1 MVRSFDGSGD
11 PVRGGRTINQTEAET
26 VRRVFREFADGAS
39 PRTVARRLNE
49 EKIPGPSGRLW
60 MDTTIRGHAKRGTGL
75 INNELYIGRL
85 VWNRLHYVK
94 NPETGRRVSRINP
107 PGDWIVREV
116 PGLRIVDDD
125 LWQAVKRRQGELTEQ
140 YATVIEATQSA
151 RANRLNG
158 AHRPRHLLSGLLEC
172 GVCGGPYSM
181 RGQDRY
187 GCSNH
192 IMTGTCSNGIPRI
205 TKRSVDAVKAGGTD
219 TVYWDGELTGFGLRV
234 RRSGRKSY
242 VVQTRIAGK
251 LCWFTIGPHG
261 PLNPDQARARALE
274 ILASAKKGIDPRD
287 ADARREAERNMADL
301 GRRFLEEYVPVHCKP
316 STREEYR
323 RSVRLFVDPV
333 IGELR
338 VPEVQRKDI
347 AALDHG
353 LRDKPYQANRTLAV
367 LSKMFS
373 LAEVWGWRPDGSNP
387 CRHVK
392 RYKEHKRERFL
403 SPEETERLGQVL
415 REAEEEMPSAVA
427 AFRLLLLTGCR
438 LSEIQFLRWEYV
450 KDDCIELPDA
460 KTGGRIVPLGPEAR
474 AVLSAIPRDDDNP
487 WVIAG
492 RLPGSHLT
500 DLQRPWRRIRK
511 REGLEDVRI
520 HDLRHSF
527 ASRALALGE
536 SLTMIGKLLGHTQVQ
551 TTARYA
557 HLARDSI
564 QTAAA
569 RITGS
574 IGGNLLGD
582 HDIGSTLV
590 ED

>member
-1 MVRSFDGSGD
+1 MLPVPSRS
-11 PVRGGRTINQTEAET
+11 N
-26 VRRVFREFADGAS
+26 
-39 PRTVARRLNE
+39 
-49 EKIPGPSGRLW
+49 
-60 MDTTIRGHAKRGTGL
+60 
-75 INNELYIGRL
+75 
-85 VWNRLHYVK
+85 
-94 NPETGRRVSRINP
+94 
-107 PGDWIVREV
+107 
-116 PGLRIVDDD
+116 
-125 LWQAVKRRQGELTEQ
+125 AV
-140 YATVIEATQSA
+140 
-151 RANRLNG
+151 ANR
-158 AHRPRHLLSGLLEC
+158 
-172 GVCGGPYSM
+172 
-181 RGQDRY
+181 
-187 GCSNH
+187 
-192 IMTGTCSNGIPRI
+192 IPRI
-205 TKRSVDAVKAGGTD
+205 SKRSVDAVKAGGTD

-274 ILASAKKGIDPRD
+274 ILACAKRGIDPRD
-287 ADARREAERNMADL
+287 ADARREAEPSMADL

-347 AALDHG
+347 AALHHG
-353 LRDKPYQANRTLAV
+353 LRDKPYQANRTLGV

-373 LAEVWGWRPDGSNP
+373 LAEVWGWRPDGTNP

-438 LSEIQFLRWEYV
+438 MSEIRDLRWEYV

-460 KTGGRIVPLGPEAR
+460 KTGGRVVPLGPEAR
-474 AVLSAIPRDDDNP
+474 AVLSAIPRDEDNP

-511 REGLEDVRI
+511 QAGLEGVRI

-574 IGGNLLGD
+574 IGGNLLGERED
-582 HDIGSTLV
+582 DIAQPAHSRN
-590 ED
+590 

>member
-1 MVRSFDGSGD
+1 M
-11 PVRGGRTINQTEAET
+11 
-26 VRRVFREFADGAS
+26 
-39 PRTVARRLNE
+39 
-49 EKIPGPSGRLW
+49 
-60 MDTTIRGHAKRGTGL
+60 
-75 INNELYIGRL
+75 
-85 VWNRLHYVK
+85 
-94 NPETGRRVSRINP
+94 
-107 PGDWIVREV
+107 
-116 PGLRIVDDD
+116 
-125 LWQAVKRRQGELTEQ
+125 
-140 YATVIEATQSA
+140 
-151 RANRLNG
+151 ANR
-158 AHRPRHLLSGLLEC
+158 
-172 GVCGGPYSM
+172 
-181 RGQDRY
+181 
-187 GCSNH
+187 
-192 IMTGTCSNGIPRI
+192 IPRI
-205 TKRSVDAVKAGGTD
+205 SKRSVDAVKAGGTD

-274 ILASAKKGIDPRD
+274 ILACAKKGIDPRD
-287 ADARREAERNMADL
+287 ADARREAEPSMADL

-316 STREEYR
+316 STREEYS

-347 AALDHG
+347 AALHHG
-353 LRDKPYQANRTLAV
+353 LRDKPYQANRTLGV

-415 REAEEEMPSAVA
+415 RDVEEEMPSAVA

-438 LSEIQFLRWEYV
+438 MSEIRDLRWDYV

-460 KTGGRIVPLGPEAR
+460 KTGGRVVPLGPEAR
-474 AVLSAIPRDDDNP
+474 AVLSAIPRDEDNP

-511 REGLEDVRI
+511 QAALEGVRI

-574 IGGNLLGD
+574 IGGNLLGERED
-582 HDIGSTLV
+582 DIAQPAHSRN
-590 ED
+590 

>member
-1 MVRSFDGSGD
+1 M
-11 PVRGGRTINQTEAET
+11 
-26 VRRVFREFADGAS
+26 
-39 PRTVARRLNE
+39 
-49 EKIPGPSGRLW
+49 
-60 MDTTIRGHAKRGTGL
+60 
-75 INNELYIGRL
+75 
-85 VWNRLHYVK
+85 
-94 NPETGRRVSRINP
+94 
-107 PGDWIVREV
+107 
-116 PGLRIVDDD
+116 
-125 LWQAVKRRQGELTEQ
+125 
-140 YATVIEATQSA
+140 
-151 RANRLNG
+151 ANR
-158 AHRPRHLLSGLLEC
+158 
-172 GVCGGPYSM
+172 
-181 RGQDRY
+181 
-187 GCSNH
+187 
-192 IMTGTCSNGIPRI
+192 IPRI
-205 TKRSVDAVKAGGTD
+205 TKRSVDAIKVGGTD

-274 ILASAKKGIDPRD
+274 ILACAKKGIDPRD
-287 ADARREAERNMADL
+287 ADARREAEPSMADL

-347 AALDHG
+347 AALHHG
-353 LRDKPYQANRTLAV
+353 LRDKPYQANRTLGV
-367 LSKMFS
+367 LSKMFN

-438 LSEIQFLRWEYV
+438 MSEIRDLRRDYV

-460 KTGGRIVPLGPEAR
+460 KTGGRVVPLGPEAR
-474 AVLSAIPRDDDNP
+474 AVLSAIPRDEDNP

-511 REGLEDVRI
+511 QAGLEGVRI

-574 IGGNLLGD
+574 IGGNLLGGD
-582 HDIGSTLV
+582 EMKRALTRG
-590 ED
+590 

>member
-1 MVRSFDGSGD
+1 M
-11 PVRGGRTINQTEAET
+11 
-26 VRRVFREFADGAS
+26 
-39 PRTVARRLNE
+39 
-49 EKIPGPSGRLW
+49 
-60 MDTTIRGHAKRGTGL
+60 
-75 INNELYIGRL
+75 
-85 VWNRLHYVK
+85 
-94 NPETGRRVSRINP
+94 
-107 PGDWIVREV
+107 
-116 PGLRIVDDD
+116 
-125 LWQAVKRRQGELTEQ
+125 
-140 YATVIEATQSA
+140 
-151 RANRLNG
+151 ANR
-158 AHRPRHLLSGLLEC
+158 
-172 GVCGGPYSM
+172 
-181 RGQDRY
+181 
-187 GCSNH
+187 
-192 IMTGTCSNGIPRI
+192 IPRI
-205 TKRSVDAVKAGGTD
+205 TKRSVDSIKAGGTD

-274 ILASAKKGIDPRD
+274 ILACAKKGIDPRD
-287 ADARREAERNMADL
+287 ADARREAEPSMADL

-347 AALDHG
+347 AALHHG
-353 LRDKPYQANRTLAV
+353 LRDKPYQANRTLGV

-373 LAEVWGWRPDGSNP
+373 LAEVWGWRPDGTNP

-403 SPEETERLGQVL
+403 SPQETERLGQVL

-438 LSEIQFLRWEYV
+438 MSEIRDLRWEYV

-460 KTGGRIVPLGPEAR
+460 KTGGRVVPLGPEAR
-474 AVLSAIPRDDDNP
+474 AVLSAIPRDEDNP

-511 REGLEDVRI
+511 QAGLEGVRI

-574 IGGNLLGD
+574 IGGNLLGERED
-582 HDIGSTLV
+582 DIAQPAHSRN
-590 ED
+590 

>member
-1 MVRSFDGSGD
+1 M
-11 PVRGGRTINQTEAET
+11 
-26 VRRVFREFADGAS
+26 
-39 PRTVARRLNE
+39 
-49 EKIPGPSGRLW
+49 
-60 MDTTIRGHAKRGTGL
+60 
-75 INNELYIGRL
+75 
-85 VWNRLHYVK
+85 
-94 NPETGRRVSRINP
+94 
-107 PGDWIVREV
+107 
-116 PGLRIVDDD
+116 
-125 LWQAVKRRQGELTEQ
+125 
-140 YATVIEATQSA
+140 
-151 RANRLNG
+151 ANR
-158 AHRPRHLLSGLLEC
+158 
-172 GVCGGPYSM
+172 
-181 RGQDRY
+181 
-187 GCSNH
+187 
-192 IMTGTCSNGIPRI
+192 IPRI
-205 TKRSVDAVKAGGTD
+205 TKRSVDAVKVGGAD
-219 TVYWDGELTGFGLRV
+219 IVYWDGELTGFGLRV

-261 PLNPDQARARALE
+261 PLNPNQARARALE
-274 ILASAKKGIDPRD
+274 ILACAKKGIDPRD
-287 ADARREAERNMADL
+287 ADARREAQPSMADL

-347 AALDHG
+347 AALHHG
-353 LRDKPYQANRTLAV
+353 LRDKPYQANRTLGV
-367 LSKMFS
+367 LSKMFN

-403 SPEETERLGQVL
+403 SPEETERLGQIL

-438 LSEIQFLRWEYV
+438 MSEIRDLRWDYV

-460 KTGGRIVPLGPEAR
+460 KTGGRVVPLGPEAR
-474 AVLSAIPRDDDNP
+474 AVLSAIPRDEDNP

-511 REGLEDVRI
+511 QAGLEGVRI

-569 RITGS
+569 RITES

-582 HDIGSTLV
+582 NNPG
-590 ED
+590 

>member
-1 MVRSFDGSGD
+1 M
-11 PVRGGRTINQTEAET
+11 
-26 VRRVFREFADGAS
+26 AD
-39 PRTVARRLNE
+39 R
-49 EKIPGPSGRLW
+49 
-60 MDTTIRGHAKRGTGL
+60 
-75 INNELYIGRL
+75 
-85 VWNRLHYVK
+85 
-94 NPETGRRVSRINP
+94 
-107 PGDWIVREV
+107 
-116 PGLRIVDDD
+116 
-125 LWQAVKRRQGELTEQ
+125 
-140 YATVIEATQSA
+140 
-151 RANRLNG
+151 
-158 AHRPRHLLSGLLEC
+158 
-172 GVCGGPYSM
+172 
-181 RGQDRY
+181 
-187 GCSNH
+187 
-192 IMTGTCSNGIPRI
+192 IPRI
-205 TKRSVDAVKAGGTD
+205 TKRSVDAIKADGTD

-234 RRSGRKSY
+234 RRSGRKTY

-261 PLNPDQARARALE
+261 PLSPDQARAGALE
-274 ILASAKKGIDPRD
+274 ILACAKKGVDPRD
-287 ADARREAERNMADL
+287 SVARRKAEPSMIDL
-301 GRRFLEEYVPVHCKP
+301 GHRFLEEYVPVHCKP

-338 VPEVQRKDI
+338 VREVQRKDI
-347 AALDHG
+347 AALHHG
-353 LRDKPYQANRTLAV
+353 LRDKPYQANRTLGV

-403 SPEETERLGQVL
+403 SPEETTRLGEVL
-415 REAEEEMPSAVA
+415 REAEVEMPSAVA

-438 LSEIQFLRWEYV
+438 MSEIRDLRWEYV

-460 KTGGRIVPLGPEAR
+460 KTGGRVVPLGPEAR
-474 AVLSAIPRDDDNP
+474 TVLSSIPREVGNP

-511 REGLEDVRI
+511 RAGLEDVRI

-564 QTAAA
+564 QTAAS
-569 RITGS
+569 RITQS

-582 HDIGSTLV
+582 HDAGSPHV
-590 ED
+590 KN

>member
-1 MVRSFDGSGD
+1 M
-11 PVRGGRTINQTEAET
+11 
-26 VRRVFREFADGAS
+26 
-39 PRTVARRLNE
+39 
-49 EKIPGPSGRLW
+49 
-60 MDTTIRGHAKRGTGL
+60 
-75 INNELYIGRL
+75 
-85 VWNRLHYVK
+85 
-94 NPETGRRVSRINP
+94 
-107 PGDWIVREV
+107 
-116 PGLRIVDDD
+116 
-125 LWQAVKRRQGELTEQ
+125 
-140 YATVIEATQSA
+140 
-151 RANRLNG
+151 ANR
-158 AHRPRHLLSGLLEC
+158 
-172 GVCGGPYSM
+172 
-181 RGQDRY
+181 
-187 GCSNH
+187 
-192 IMTGTCSNGIPRI
+192 IPRI
-205 TKRSVDAVKAGGTD
+205 SKRSVDAVKAGGTD

-274 ILASAKKGIDPRD
+274 ILACAKKGIDPRD
-287 ADARREAERNMADL
+287 ADARREAEPSMADL

-316 STREEYR
+316 STREEYS

-347 AALDHG
+347 AALHHG
-353 LRDKPYQANRTLAV
+353 LRDKPYQANRTLGV

-415 REAEEEMPSAVA
+415 RDVEEEMPSAVA

-438 LSEIQFLRWEYV
+438 MSEIRDLRWEYV
-450 KDDCIELPDA
+450 QDDCIELPDA
-460 KTGGRIVPLGPEAR
+460 KTGGRVVPLGPEAR
-474 AVLSAIPRDDDNP
+474 AVLSSIPRDEDNP

-511 REGLEDVRI
+511 QAGLEDVRI

-574 IGGNLLGD
+574 IGGNLLGGD
-582 HDIGSTLV
+582 EMKRALTRG
-590 ED
+590 